1 MATLQQPKVGPKL
14 KISVP
19 NFKRTDFS
27 GEIEKLGGLHSS
39 SSRKIRPYTRH
50 DSDQLT
56 QRQRASAP
64 PSAREEG
71 YPQQVPQEKANEA
84 DFQAWLH
91 TLDPPKEDSPESP
104 RALGDSK
111 EVPTHEGEVQASLPL
126 EAFDSPM
133 DFEVHTPQE
142 WLEICKHGPAH
153 VKPQAA
159 VLHYIAQEWRMLPC
173 WVMGY
178 EASNS
183 RYIVELE
190 DGSRKQVKRLALR
203 FNDEDPQNFALRV
216 ETCRAKKAHCELQQ
230 AFIRFIESQS
240 DELVSPMLREQKE
253 RFIRQGLHRS
263 HLEDSGSFV
272 GHIRDLIEDIE
283 ENYILSMKFAK
294 VKSDLILEMG
304 TPYACVRE
312 DTPFAPLLSPFLPSE
327 TPQYGLVRH
336 QAAEQSVLE
345 IASQLVR
352 QPTISRNVNVV
363 TMAVWRRFGEEIDR
377 HRILDT
383 TRCGKTG
390 DRGSPGA
397 VRAQDPKMRSF
408 APNDFIVHMDEHR
421 KDVAVILERHW
432 RDYIVS
438 EVLDK
443 MSEVNNFFIENPQKH
458 LRQPLHRVLRKFDLI
473 LSAQMRWFVQ
483 MSLTDW
489 VAFVRS
495 FMPREDTPL
504 PAPLLT
510 LNLEALS
517 GEVQIAPHPDDL
529 KLKILDLIDDVTKVT
544 SAIMSVEYELVPF
557 CNLPQHLM
565 FELQADG
572 AHREESEKKEGEDT
586 AVIMPATDG
595 PVDEAQLLRCAKAAT
610 AEVIEECLHGP
621 REVQAKYQEY
631 AYLFHE
637 EVSADI
643 DPLDVEAVRVRTE
656 AYLQAGTE
664 IEKLTTEVV
673 KFPLFE
679 LHCQEII
686 QSMSQRA
693 YYLAACCLQSVAQ
706 NIQERSQAVLTE
718 WQETHERIGTNPEDE
733 EELAKL
739 KQFMADLPQLKTK
752 PLMQTTRHIHTQI
765 NMLADFSFDIDTEV
779 VERAFSSFAWPLQI
793 QIDVGDSE
801 RSLDSQKQ
809 KFMEKLDREKT
820 EYERDMARYQEDLEW
835 VKSLNDY
842 SLAMKCAH
850 RIYSLRE
857 NLDRAKERVQSFLER
872 ERLFGMDVS
881 DYSAVENMIEAFEPY
896 YKLWTSA
903 IDFKHSEEEW
913 LTGMVQRLVAEEIE
927 TVVEEQY
934 KESYKTIKQFEGNEN
949 PLAVAKDLREEI
961 SSFRA
966 NMPVIRALCQE
977 AFEPRHFA
985 DLFEELR
992 MDMDMEDGITLQQM
1006 LDVGILDH
1014 IDTLERISVKA
1025 QKEHGLKT
1033 ALATMKKEWR
1043 PIEFGL
1049 VPHKAGTHMV
1059 RGIDEIQAV
1068 LDDHIVKTMGIRGSP
1083 FVEPIEKEVK
1093 DWLQKLTYIQDLLE
1107 QWLAMQRSWLY
1118 LEPIFSSDDIQ
1129 KQLPNEAK
1137 RFQQVN
1143 GLWRTTMESVAE
1155 NPNVLDVS
1163 EIENLLAS
1171 FIDANKKLDAI
1182 QKGLNDYLE
1191 TKRMDFPRF
1200 FFLSNDELL
1209 MILSQTKDPT
1219 AVQPHMGKCFEGI
1232 SRVRFNQTSEIIE
1245 AMSSV
1250 EGEVVELSNPVNVAE
1265 GEKKGNVEKWLMEV
1279 QGSMIESLTKVT
1291 GSSLVAYAKTDRNKW
1306 VLQWPGQVVICID
1319 NIYWTQEVAVAIE
1332 AGKLEEYHVKT
1343 QEQLS
1348 GLVNLVR
1355 GDLSKLGRQTLGAL
1369 VTIDVH
1375 NRDVVQSLKEAKIS
1389 SAKEFDWIAQLR
1401 YYWRP
1406 KGSITLK
1413 DTGKASTVDKCEVSI
1428 INATLYYGFEYL
1440 GNSDRLVI
1448 TPLTDR
1454 CYRTLMGAFHLY
1466 YGGGPEGPAGT
1477 GKTESTKDL
1486 AKAVAVQCV
1495 VFNCSDGLD
1504 YIAMG
1509 KFFKGIAS
1517 SGAWCCFDE
1526 FNRINLEVL
1535 SVVSQQVQTIQFA
1548 IRDKKEIFYF
1558 EDRQIRLV
1566 PSCAVNIT
1574 MNPGYAGRSELPDNL
1589 KALFRPCAMMV
1600 PDYALIG
1607 EIVLYSNGFE
1617 DAKNLARK
1625 AVGSLR
1631 LSSEQLSSQEH
1642 YDFGMRALKSILVR
1656 AGALRRIYGSTR
1668 EEQVLALSALSDVNL
1683 PKFTRNDIP
1692 LFLGITGDLFPEVE
1706 LPPSDYGVLIN
1717 ELEGSARRL
1726 VLQPQEGFIKKCIQ
1740 LWETIMVRHGLMLV
1754 GQTVSGK
1761 TEVENVLADALAA
1774 VADGENYLPVLIHK
1788 INPKSIKQGQ
1798 LYGENDEN
1806 TQEWSDGI
1814 LALTVRHAS
1823 AADQAKRQWILLD
1836 GPVDAVWVE
1845 NLNTVLDDN
1854 KKLCLNS
1861 GEIIKLTPV
1870 TTMMFEVE
1878 DLAVASPAT
1887 VSRCGMVFL
1896 EQSDI
1901 GWRVLA
1907 LSWCERLPDRL
1918 KDQGAMLQEMMEY
1931 SVECCWEMVSR
1942 KVSKPVPVSL
1952 NWLVLNLLHLFWALI
1967 QAEIPLDE
1975 GKKDL
1980 PTKEKESKLEA
1991 LFWLSLLW
1999 SFGCVADEDGRSVL
2013 DPFFRR
2019 LCTGQ
2024 SQGMKD
2030 DFQLLCAEPAPRM
2043 AAQTRGG
2050 PPPFPDEGSVFD
2062 YFPAGNKWELWSK
2075 KIGSFDIPHD
2085 AQAHSLIIPTSDT
2098 VRNAFFLQMLIKS
2111 EYHVLF
2117 AGSTGT
2123 GKTVV
2128 IQQQL
2133 LKGFDREKYN
2143 TFAFAFSAQSSANQT
2158 QDVIDGKLDKRK
2170 KGCYGPPFGKR
2181 CLVFVDDLNMPA
2193 KEKYGAQPPLE
2204 LLRQWMD
2211 TSGWYERKTCE
2222 FRQLVD
2228 LNFIAAMT
2236 PSAGRPQIT
2245 ARYLRHY
2252 NYFYLLP
2259 FQGESLQRIFQTV
2272 MQWFLAKFPSQVSS
2286 LSGSV
2291 VRATVDVYHTIS
2303 ASMLPTPA
2311 KSHYTFNL
2319 RDLAKVNQGLC
2330 LCSKESL
2337 PGADDFLKCW
2347 VHECQRVFQDRL
2359 VNGEDNAWFVKL
2371 LEEKLQEHFKKQWKS
2386 IIKQEPLIF
2395 IDFAD
2400 SKNLYYQQVTNLEHL
2415 DDVLKNRLMDYNSM
2429 AKRSME
2435 LVLFTSAAQHI
2446 CRIVRVLKTPL
2457 GNALLVGVGGSGRKS
2472 LATLATFVAEY
2483 DQFSIEITKNYS
2495 VTDWHDEIKR
2505 LLMSVGGS
2513 NQVTFLLADTQIP
2526 KESFLEDTSS
2536 LLNNGE
2542 VPNLFNAEDKTQILE
2557 VSATAAAAA
2566 GCSGPAEILA
2576 FFTEQCRKNL
2586 HLILALSPIGDAF
2599 RRRVRMF
2606 PAIVNCCT
2614 IDWFMEW
2621 PQEALRSVA
2630 THFLQKVDLAQ
2641 DVFSGVVEIC
2651 VRMQESVFG
2660 LTDRF
2665 RREVQRHYYVTP
2677 TSYLELINSFK
2688 DVLASKRE
2696 EVSSAKR
2703 RYDDGLEKVIS
2714 TEEQV
2719 KTMSIQL
2726 EELRPVL
2733 KQTSAET
2740 AELMTVIERSQ
2751 EEASATQ
2758 AVVAKEEEAASQQ
2771 AEASRTMKEE
2781 CQADLDKA
2789 LPALNAALDA
2799 LKSLKKGDIVEVKN
2813 MKSPPEGVITVSK
2826 ALCWMFDVKPKKVT
2840 AEDGRTKIDDY
2851 WEPSKKSLWGDPKML
2866 DRLLGFDKDHIPV
2879 EVIEKLKPLEDDPE
2893 FDPEVIKKASLAAM
2907 GICKWVR
2914 AMIVYDGVAK
2924 VVGPKKEA
2932 LAGAEVELAKVMS
2945 LLKEKKD
2952 ELKAVQ
2958 DNVAQLLADF
2968 ETARQKKDDLAV
2980 QVDDCSKRLVRA
2992 EKLISGL
2999 GGEKSRWMESSK
3011 NLGEQYTNLT
3021 GDVLIGSG
3029 IIAYLGTFTGR
3040 YRVDTVKSW
3049 VQLMKDNQLPSAQEF
3064 SLRTVLGD
3072 EVQIRQWVIDKLPN
3086 DQVSVENAII
3096 IQRSRRWP
3104 LMIDPQLQANQWVR
3118 KTYAGQ
3124 GELRIL
3130 RLTQNY
3136 ARELE
3141 SAIAYGKPVLLENVL
3156 EQLDP
3161 LLEPL
3166 LQKAIFKAGSVLMI
3180 RLGDSQC
3187 EYNKDFRLFIT
3198 TKLPNPHYSPEVCVQ
3213 VTLLNFMATPD
3224 GLQDQMLGILVAKEE
3239 PEVERKRQNLVVE
3252 SAQSKAQL
3260 KEIEDRILQLL
3271 SDSKGNILD
3280 DEELI
3285 NTLATSKTASLRIEE
3300 RVAEQE
3306 KTQAQVQ
3313 ETRATYVPVA
3323 VRASAL
3329 FFVVADLCNVEPMYQ
3344 YSLEWFYSI
3353 YESAIA
3359 AAEKFERNIQKRLT
3373 ALQSKFLELLFAQTC
3388 HSLFEKDKLMLS
3400 LLLTFKSMEV
3410 DDDINLEEKR
3420 LLLLA
3425 LGGGTAHTPKPADWL
3440 TDKMWS
3446 RICVLD
3452 KLGKGPWYKFAN
3464 SFKDNVEKWKNVFD
3478 SDNPLAEHWP
3488 GKEQM
3493 SALQR
3498 ALVLLAV
3505 RTDCTVAGLQEVIA
3519 SNLGKG
3525 FLEPPSFN
3533 LEKAFHDAAS
3543 PCKPLIF
3550 VLSPGADP
3558 MVEVIRLA
3566 QKLAM
3571 NDKYITVSL
3580 GQGQGPKA
3588 GRAIKDGV
3596 DQGMWV
3602 ILQNCHL
3609 APSWMPTLEVMV
3621 EELTPDKVADQFR
3634 LWLTA
3639 MPSPEFPISVLQN
3652 GMKMTIEPPKGL
3664 KSNLLRAFSSIDHD
3678 WFVDACGKSTE
3689 CKHTFRKML
3698 FGLCFFHAL
3707 IQERCTYG
3715 PLGWNIPY
3723 QFSEPDRQIC
3733 MMQLRM
3739 FLEENDI
3746 VPYAAL
3752 QYTAAEANYGGRVT
3766 DVHDRRCINFLLS
3779 DFYCP
3784 DILKDDYKFSPS
3796 GIYYAPAYSSSL
3808 EPYVEYIRNLPINQ
3822 MPEAFGLHANANL
3835 VAAISEAMRLL
3846 GTAASLQPKTGGG
3859 GAGVSQDDIIT
3870 EAATTYLQ
3878 DVKPPFDTEASNVK
3892 YPVDYNESMN
3902 TVLNQELLRFNK
3914 LIVKVR
3920 STLTDVGKAVKG
3932 LVVMS
3937 PELEEVADGIL
3948 TDRTP
3953 SVWIEVSYPS
3963 LKPMVSY
3970 VADLCERVA
3979 FFTKWLEEGTPVAYW
3994 LSGFYFTQSFLTGQ
4008 LQNYAR
4014 KLHLPIDTLIWNF
4027 RVLKLDAEHVKPT
4040 TGCLAYGIF
4049 MDGARWDDVDGVIAE
4064 SFPKV
4069 LLSVVPTVHLTPC
4082 EVSKDPTD
4090 RKAVYPSPLYK
4101 TSGRK
4106 GTLTTTG
4113 HSTNFV
4119 MTLLLPIT
4127 RMHTEKYWTKRGV
4140 ACLLQRDD

>member
-1 MATLQQPKVGPKL
+1 
-14 KISVP
+14 
-19 NFKRTDFS
+19 
-27 GEIEKLGGLHSS
+27 
-39 SSRKIRPYTRH
+39 
-50 DSDQLT
+50 
-56 QRQRASAP
+56 
-64 PSAREEG
+64 
-71 YPQQVPQEKANEA
+71 
-84 DFQAWLH
+84 
-91 TLDPPKEDSPESP
+91 
-104 RALGDSK
+104 
-111 EVPTHEGEVQASLPL
+111 
-126 EAFDSPM
+126 
-133 DFEVHTPQE
+133 
-142 WLEICKHGPAH
+142 
-153 VKPQAA
+153 
-159 VLHYIAQEWRMLPC
+159 
-173 WVMGY
+173 
-178 EASNS
+178 
-183 RYIVELE
+183 
-190 DGSRKQVKRLALR
+190 
-203 FNDEDPQNFALRV
+203 
-216 ETCRAKKAHCELQQ
+216 
-230 AFIRFIESQS
+230 
-240 DELVSPMLREQKE
+240 
-253 RFIRQGLHRS
+253 
-263 HLEDSGSFV
+263 
-272 GHIRDLIEDIE
+272 
-283 ENYILSMKFAK
+283 
-294 VKSDLILEMG
+294 
-304 TPYACVRE
+304 
-312 DTPFAPLLSPFLPSE
+312 
-327 TPQYGLVRH
+327 
-336 QAAEQSVLE
+336 
-345 IASQLVR
+345 
-352 QPTISRNVNVV
+352 
-363 TMAVWRRFGEEIDR
+363 
-377 HRILDT
+377 
-383 TRCGKTG
+383 
-390 DRGSPGA
+390 
-397 VRAQDPKMRSF
+397 
-408 APNDFIVHMDEHR
+408 
-421 KDVAVILERHW
+421 
-432 RDYIVS
+432 
-438 EVLDK
+438 
-443 MSEVNNFFIENPQKH
+443 
-458 LRQPLHRVLRKFDLI
+458 
-473 LSAQMRWFVQ
+473 
-483 MSLTDW
+483 
-489 VAFVRS
+489 
-495 FMPREDTPL
+495 
-504 PAPLLT
+504 
-510 LNLEALS
+510 
-517 GEVQIAPHPDDL
+517 
-529 KLKILDLIDDVTKVT
+529 
-544 SAIMSVEYELVPF
+544 MSVEYELVPF

-1291 GSSLVAYAKTDRNKW
+1291 GSSLVAYAKTDRAGLAGLTALEQLSAAGLRCVVLDAQTGPGGRLRGRYFCGRW
-1306 VLQWPGQVVICID
+1306 VEEGANWVQGLGKNPIWKRAQRCALHGRLECTDGLVFRGLGKKGPKDLTKEAQAREKVLTKANRLVEMGKAGRGRKPDLGLAQALAHRGWVASTVLDRALEFWLVDFEYGESAERVSVKHNVHGEYTWNDFGSESVFIDDPRGFSTICPRVPEGVNCYFDTVAEQVVQHADFAQVLCQNGLQVRSRVVLCTVSVGVLNSGSLRFDPPLPAAMQAALGSMTMCNYTKTFVKLDAPLWVPGESYIIRVGEPSGRHVVWQPLGPD
-1319 NIYWTQEVAVAIE
+1319 MALVTNTGDEGRRVEKLSSEDLKRELSMALADMYENSPGIMEAEATGWSSDPHFRGAYSFLPTGSMAEGWDAISEPHGRVFFAGE
-1332 AGKLEEYHVKT
+1332 AFHPRWSGYL